1 MSAHQYICSEVSPTS
16 LCATGLPLTLCSL
29 VHDSWASTC
38 LVSMTSVMAK
48 VQSMVSAPILGCN
61 QSPSLTTDFS
71 RLLRE
76 KQRVIGS
83 VRCMSS
89 GTKLKVFAGTKKYL
103 HQCNL
108 NYHSPITK
116 MSGSQYCSFFF
127 PSYAWMHMHTSWM
140 HSHPSDGWNDA
151 RKGTPTHLRLMISVF
166 VV

>member
-76 KQRVIGS
+76 CQVYEFRNKIKGLCRNEKIPTS
-83 VRCMSS
+83 VQPELPL
-89 GTKLKVFAGTKKYL
+89 T
-103 HQCNL
+103 
-108 NYHSPITK
+108 NYKNVRQSVLFI
-116 MSGSQYCSFFF
+116 FF
-127 PSYAWMHMHTSWM
+127 PVLRMNAHAHLMNALTPLRWVERCTQRHT
-140 HSHPSDGWNDA
+140 H
-151 RKGTPTHLRLMISVF
+151 TP
-166 VV
+166 